1 MNTRKQ
7 EPRLKTPPLRRMLLE
22 RKVTSLKEYCQHL
35 PSHATNDQISEI
47 ESGYMLAA
55 YRNPH
60 HDSYSW
66 HICARVS
73 SSLNGDVGEQ
83 QNGHGHGGGL
93 GPAWLSLPLGSVH
106 PSL

>member
-66 HICARVS
+66 HICARGYLLRSMAMSVS
-73 SSLNGDVGEQ
+73 SKMAMAMAV
-83 QNGHGHGGGL
+83 
-93 GPAWLSLPLGSVH
+93 A
-106 PSL
+106 